1 MTGYISVKTILD
13 DLLEHPLLQDL
24 SLERAINHT
33 VHFIRILGCTDA
45 LSEKTAV
52 INIENYRGLL
62 PCDFNT
68 MIQVRMS
75 KTGDNRVFRYSTDSF
90 HMSDKK
96 SKIEDLVYKTQG
108 NVIFTSIKE
117 GNIEIA
123 YRAIAVDSEGYP
135 LIPDDSNFIR
145 ALELYIKKHQFTILF
160 DLGKIQP
167 AVYNN
172 VCQEYGWA
180 VAMAHSSLK
189 TPTIDQMQ
197 SITNSWNTFVQRTHE
212 HEAGFSN
219 NGSREQYK
227 RH

>member
-24 SLERAINHT
+24 SLERAVNHT
-33 VHFIRILGCTDA
+33 AHFIRILGCPNA
-45 LSEKTAV
+45 KSEKTAI
-52 INIENYRGLL
+52 INIEDYRGIL
-62 PCDFNT
+62 PCDFDV

-75 KTGDNRVFRYSTDSF
+75 KKEDNRVFRYSTDSF
-90 HMSDKK
+90 HMSNNK
-96 SKIEDLVYKTQG
+96 SKIDDLVYKTQG
-108 NVIFTSIKE
+108 NVIFTSIKD
-117 GNIEIA
+117 GDIEIS
-123 YRAIAVDSEGYP
+123 YKAIALDDEGYP

-145 ALELYIKKHQFTILF
+145 ALELYIKKHQFTTLF

-172 VCQEYGWA
+172 ICQEYGWA
-180 VAMAHSSLK
+180 VAMAQRSLR
-189 TPTIDQMQ
+189 TPTVDQME

-212 HEAGFSN
+212 HSTGFSN
-219 NGSREQYK
+219 NGSRELYK